1 MFFSSLMFVFRFLPI
16 AIILHTLAPQKI
28 KNTVLLVL
36 SLIFYAWGETRYL
49 PVMFAVILLNYLA
62 GRVFEKYSQNKKL
75 KKSMFIF
82 TMLFNFGMLAFFKY
96 ANFFI
101 GTLNDV
107 LSFNINTFKDL
118 GLPLGIS
125 FYTFQIAAYTID
137 VYLEKQECER
147 NIIDF
152 AAFAVLF
159 PQLVS
164 GPIVM
169 YSDIRTQIKSRSF
182 NWQQTEE
189 GIKDF
194 ILGLACKLI
203 IGNGLGALWSE
214 VSGLGFLNVSTALAW
229 MALFAFAFQLYFDF
243 SGYSLMAIGIAKMF
257 GFNYPSNFNYPY
269 ISASITEFWRR
280 WHITLSTWFR
290 NYLYFPLGGSRCG
303 KLRNYFNLFVVWLA
317 TGLWHGA
324 SWNYVAWG
332 LYFFAFLCIERA
344 FLTDFLKKHRIFAHV
359 YTLFVVLMG
368 WALFA
373 VTDTVGLG
381 QFFTRLYTFKGG
393 TDFLYYGRNYAV
405 LFVIAAVFSTPLLQK
420 STEKLFKNKFIMV
433 VAYMAIFAVCV
444 AYMADSSFSAS
455 LYANF

>member
-1 MFFSSLMFVFRFLPI
+1 MVFSSLMFVFRFLPV
-16 AIILHTLAPQKI
+16 AIILHTLAPKKI
-28 KNTVLLVL
+28 KNAVLLAL
-36 SLIFYAWGETRYL
+36 SLIFYAWGEPKYL
-49 PVMFAVILLNYLA
+49 PVMFAVILINFFAALA
-62 GRVFEKYSQNKKL
+62 FEKYANKAAL
-75 KKSMFIF
+75 KKGIFIF

-101 GTLNDV
+101 GTLNNV
-107 LSFNINTFKDL
+107 LSFNMGTFKNL

-137 VYLEKQECER
+137 VYLEKQKCEK

-159 PQLVS
+159 PQLIS

-169 YSDIRTQIKSRSF
+169 YRDIRDAMHSRSF
-182 NWQQTEE
+182 NWQQVEE
-189 GIKDF
+189 GVKDF

-203 IGNGLGALWSE
+203 IGNGIGALWTE
-214 VSGLGFLNVSTALAW
+214 VSGLGFLNVSTPLAW

-243 SGYSLMAIGIAKMF
+243 SGYSLMAIGLAKML
-257 GFNYPSNFNYPY
+257 GFNYPTNFNYPY

-290 NYLYFPLGGSRCG
+290 DYLYFPLGGSRCG
-303 KLRNYFNLFVVWLA
+303 KLRNYFNLLIVWLA

-332 LYFFAFLCIERA
+332 LYFFIFISLERT

-373 VTDTVGLG
+373 VTDSAALG
-381 QFFTRLYTFKGG
+381 QFFTRLYSFKGG
-393 TDFLYYGRNYAV
+393 TDFLYYAKNYAAV
-405 LFVIAAVFSTPLLQK
+405 FILAGVFSTPLLQK
-420 STEKLFKNKFIMV
+420 PTEKLFENKLLMTLAYTALFV
-433 VAYMAIFAVCV
+433 VCIAYMV
-444 AYMADSSFSAS
+444 DSSFSPF
-455 LYANF
+455 LYFNF